1 MHVLDKFYLQ
11 TYMDTNIYGL
21 TVILEHY
28 FFVSNSDFYLNVQDS
43 FSLLRSENRR
53 TYTLK

>member
-53 TYTLK
+53 PYTLK

>member
-1 MHVLDKFYLQ
+1 MYWINF
-11 TYMDTNIYGL
+11 TYTNIDGL

>member
-1 MHVLDKFYLQ
+1 MHVLDKFYL
-11 TYMDTNIYGL
+11 YKHIYGL
-21 TVILEHY
+21 TVILKHY

-53 TYTLK
+53 PYTLK